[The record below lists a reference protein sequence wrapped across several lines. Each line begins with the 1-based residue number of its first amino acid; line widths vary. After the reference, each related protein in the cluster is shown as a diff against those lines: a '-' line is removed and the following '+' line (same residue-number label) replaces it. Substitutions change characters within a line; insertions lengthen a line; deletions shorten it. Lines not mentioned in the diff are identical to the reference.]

1 MFIKRS
7 LKVKNNF
14 NDKVVY
20 QIYPKSF
27 KDTTGNGY
35 GDIRGI
41 ISKLDYIRGLGV
53 DYIWISPI
61 NSSPQRDNG
70 YDISDYYNID
80 PLFGSKED
88 YKQLIVECNKRGM
101 KVMLDLVLNHTS
113 DRHEWFQKAIAGD
126 EKYLDYYVWTET
138 PNDLQGFFSKSA
150 WSFNQEVGK
159 YYLHLFDET
168 QPDLNWK
175 NPEVRAEILKMV
187 NYWIDFGVE
196 GFRLDVIDL
205 IGKEPENYI
214 TGKGP
219 KFYDYL
225 KELSN
230 ATFKT
235 NLLTV
240 GECWGASLEDS
251 YKMCS
256 KDGLSQVFHFSHL
269 TATNGEDKWDQ
280 LQLDLNKIADSIKLW
295 QNDYT
300 GSQTIVMNNHDM
312 PRLISL
318 WLNDEQYRYE
328 SATNLA
334 TLFTLLK
341 GTQYIYQ
348 GEEVGFTN
356 AYLENI
362 NDYNDVETYNKYDV
376 YKQEGKLTED
386 EIMSRIMLISRDNA
400 RTPMAWTKDGDFSD
414 SNPWLALNRNY
425 PQVNVKADLESEKSV
440 YKYYKQLIEFKK
452 SNYEHIISKPLTNI
466 TVEGNVIS
474 YEKANI
480 KVVCNMSGETIKYD
494 ITGKILFNNYETF
507 ESELKPYQAIVVED

>member
-1 MFIKRS
+1 M
-7 LKVKNNF
+7 KNNF

-35 GDIRGI
+35 GDIQGI

-61 NSSPQRDNG
+61 NCSPQRDNG
-70 YDISDYYNID
+70 YDISDYYDID
-80 PLFGSKED
+80 PLFGNKDD
-88 YKQLIVECNKRGM
+88 YKQLIEECKKRDM

-113 DRHEWFQKAIAGD
+113 DQHEWFKKALAGD
-126 EKYLDYYVWTET
+126 KQYLDYYVWTEK

-150 WSFNQEVGK
+150 WSYNEQVGK

-175 NPEVRAEILKMV
+175 NPKVREEILNMV

-230 ATFKT
+230 NTFKK

-240 GECWGASLEDS
+240 GECWGASLDDS

-256 KDGLSQVFHFSHL
+256 TDGLSQVFHFSHL
-269 TATNGEDKWDQ
+269 TATNGEDKWEQ
-280 LQLDLNKIADSIKLW
+280 LPLDLNKIVDVIKLW

-300 GSQTIVMNNHDM
+300 DSQTIVMNNHDM

-318 WLNDEQYRYE
+318 WLNDKEYRYE

-356 AYLENI
+356 AYLSNI
-362 NDYNDVETYNKYDV
+362 NEYNDVETYNKYEV
-376 YKQEGKLTED
+376 YKQQGNLTEE

-400 RTPMAWTKDGDFSD
+400 RTPMAWTSAGDFTTGD
-414 SNPWLALNRNY
+414 AWLTLNKKY
-425 PQVNVKADLESEKSV
+425 PQVNVQADLESEKSV
-440 YKYYKQLIEFKK
+440 YNYYKQLIEYKK
-452 SNYEHIISKPLTNI
+452 SNFDNVVSKPIDCI
-466 TVEGNVIS
+466 TTDSKVITIKKAGITINCNMTEEKIPTDVTGNVI
-474 YEKANI
+474 
-480 KVVCNMSGETIKYD
+480 
-494 ITGKILFNNYETF
+494 FNNYSQF
-507 ESELKPYQAIVVED
+507 DGELHPYQAIVVED